1 MKAHWPYP
9 RVIAHRGG
17 GSLAPENTLAAIRKG
32 KDLGFVG
39 VEFDVMLAADS
50 VPVLIHDETL
60 ERTTSGRGA
69 VAQIPSAALA
79 ALDAGSWFG
88 SVFSGE
94 PVPRYAEA
102 VRLCLDLG
110 IWANVEIKPVQG
122 YERDTGRIV
131 AALSAELWRSARI
144 APLLSSFSI
153 AALEATRAVVP
164 QLARGLLAGEIPVD
178 WQDRLVQLG
187 CVSLHCDHRHLT
199 QAQAQAVKKA
209 GYALLCYTV
218 NDPATAR
225 ELFAWGVDAVVTDRL
240 DLIPPALAASEWRI
254 SQEGSHCTPGNADL
268 LIPQRRS

>member
-69 VAQIPSAALA
+69 VAQMPSAALA

-110 IWANVEIKPVQG
+110 VWANVEIKPVHG

-131 AALSAELWRSARI
+131 AALSAELWRSAHI

-153 AALEATRAVVP
+153 GALEAAVAAAP
-164 QLARGLLAGEIPVD
+164 GLPRGLLVDEIPQGWRD
-178 WQDRLVQLG
+178 GLAQLS
-187 CVSLHCDHRHLT
+187 CVSLHCDFKRLT
-199 QAQAQAVKKA
+199 IDQARAVKEA
-209 GYALLCYTV
+209 GYGLLCYTV

-240 DLIPPALAASEWRI
+240 DLIPPVPAA
-254 SQEGSHCTPGNADL
+254 AA
-268 LIPQRRS
+268 

>member
-1 MKAHWPYP
+1 MNARWPYP

-32 KDLGFVG
+32 KDLGFGG

-69 VAQIPSAALA
+69 VAQLPSAALA
-79 ALDAGSWFG
+79 ALDAGSWF
-88 SVFSGE
+88 SSAFSGE
-94 PVPRYAEA
+94 PVPSYADA
-102 VRLCLDLG
+102 VRLCLDVG

-131 AALSAELWRSARI
+131 AALSAELWRGARI

-153 AALEATRAVVP
+153 AALEAAVAAAP
-164 QLARGLLAGEIPVD
+164 ELPRGLLVDEIPHGWRD
-178 WQDRLVQLG
+178 GLAQLN
-187 CVSLHCDHRHLT
+187 CLSLHCDFKRLT
-199 QAQAQAVKKA
+199 MDRARAVKEA
-209 GYALLCYTV
+209 GYGLLCYTV

-240 DLIPPALAASEWRI
+240 DLIPPAPAA
-254 SQEGSHCTPGNADL
+254 AA
-268 LIPQRRS
+268 